1 MFKIKFN
8 NWSWGAF
15 FRNMSVALLLFII
28 FVILLYKRIFISLA
42 PGEVGVEYDFVKGTV
57 MNKVYFD
64 GLNIINPFNRI
75 IKYNSRVQTLKF
87 DQNVLSRDGLTVT
100 VNHQLLYQINTDYC
114 PICRTVSLPKLHET
128 LGPNYAETLLKPN
141 VLSYMR
147 KYIGGLLPNE
157 IFMKQIGLIEK
168 NNREHLNELLIH
180 SHVEVVSYF
189 ITRIKLPSTVDS
201 SIAAKF
207 QTEQLNEEYEYKLAI
222 EEKESKRK
230 TLEAQGLK
238 SFRDISGVSPV
249 QWKALDVTLKLANS
263 PNGKLIITGN
273 TSQTLPILFSDQMSL
288 SSILQNNKL
297 TTTQT
302 KK

>member
-1 MFKIKFN
+1 MFKFKLN
-8 NWSWGAF
+8 NWNWGAF
-15 FRNMSVALLLFII
+15 LRNASVALLLFII
-28 FVILLYKRIFISLA
+28 CVILLYKRIFVSLA
-42 PGEVGVEYDFVKGTV
+42 PGEVGVEYDFVRGTV
-57 MNKVYFD
+57 MNKVYHD

-87 DQNVLSRDGLTVT
+87 DQNMLSRDGLTVT
-100 VNHQLLYQINTDYC
+100 INHQLLYQIKTDYC
-114 PICRTVSLPKLHET
+114 PICKTASLPKLHET
-128 LGPNYAETLLKPN
+128 LGPNYAETILKPN

-147 KYIGGLLPNE
+147 KYIGGLLPKE
-157 IFMKQIGLIEK
+157 IFMKQIGVIEK

-180 SHVEVVSYF
+180 SHVDVVSYF
-189 ITRIKLPSTVDS
+189 ITRIKLPNTVDS

-207 QTEQLNEEYEYKLAI
+207 QSEQLNEEYEFKLAI

-288 SSILQNNKL
+288 SSILQNNKP
-297 TTTQT
+297 TTSQP